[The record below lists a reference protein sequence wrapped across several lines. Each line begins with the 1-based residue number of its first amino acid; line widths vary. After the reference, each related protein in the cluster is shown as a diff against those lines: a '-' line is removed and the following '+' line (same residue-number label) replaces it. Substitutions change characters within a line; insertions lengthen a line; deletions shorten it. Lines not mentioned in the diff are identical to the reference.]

1 MTGRP
6 VPERVQRAQAAAER
20 SGFPLSCVD
29 GHGRLLASLAAAAQG
44 AVGETG
50 TGCGVGTAWLRS
62 GLRDGLCLITVEDA
76 AERATTAATLFADD
90 PAVTV
95 LHSDWRVLADHGPF
109 HLLFADGGFPKDE
122 PDAAC
127 DLVVAGGVVVM
138 DDFTP
143 SDAWPPIFEGQP
155 DSRRLAWFHHPAFV
169 TVDVQTAPGHVSL
182 IATRR

>member
-1 MTGRP
+1 MAGRP
-6 VPERVQRAQAAAER
+6 VPDIVRRAQQIADRLRFPR
-20 SGFPLSCVD
+20 SCID
-29 GHGRLLASLAAAAQG
+29 GHGRLLASLAAAADG

-62 GLRDGLCLITVEDA
+62 GLRDGRPLVTVERDTA
-76 AERATTAATLFADD
+76 LAATVAKLFAGD

-95 LHSDWRVLADHGPF
+95 LPGDWPAVADHGPF

-127 DLVVAGGVVVM
+127 DLVVSGGVVVL
-138 DDFTP
+138 DDFSP
-143 SDAWPPIFEGQP
+143 SEAWPPVFQGRL
-155 DSRRLAWFHHPAFV
+155 DARRLAWLCHPAFV
-169 TVDVQTAPGHVSL
+169 TVEVQTAAGHVSL